1 MTLLFKH
8 KNMHKIDIDKQW
20 DLLINSINEH
30 LSSPRKEMLIKM
42 YEPLAEKICTA
53 PASSHS
59 TRHNCFPG
67 GYIDHVN
74 RVVHCAIRL
83 YETWSELGADISN
96 YTREELVFAAI
107 NHDLGKIGSV
117 IEDYYIPNDS
127 SWHVQRGQIYKINP
141 KLQFMK
147 VPDRSIYLLQEHGIQ
162 FSENEYLAIKLHDGL
177 YGKGNESYLMA
188 GLPEFSLKTNMPIL
202 LHHADHLATLI
213 ESNLMHQP
221 VTEAPANKIKS
232 KLTSIND
239 PIADN
244 NLKSAFDKIF
254 G

>member
-1 MTLLFKH
+1 MG
-8 KNMHKIDIDKQW
+8 KQDTELQW
-20 DLLINSINEH
+20 QTFIEYINTYIFN
-30 LSSPRKEMLIKM
+30 PRKELLIKM
-42 YEPLAEKICTA
+42 YEALSDRVLTA

-74 RVVHCAIRL
+74 RVIKTAIKL
-83 YETWSELGADISN
+83 FEVWSEAGAA
-96 YTREELVFAAI
+96 TTKFTLEEVVFAAI
-107 NHDLGKIGSV
+107 NHDLGKVGSSS
-117 IEDYYIPNDS
+117 EDYYIPNDS
-127 SWHVQRGQIYKINP
+127 RWHVERGQIYKINP
-141 KLQFMK
+141 ALQFMK
-147 VPDRSIYLLQEHGIQ
+147 VPDRSIFLLQEYGIK

-188 GLPEFSLKTNMPIL
+188 GMPEFALKTDLPIL

-213 ESNLMHQP
+213 EGNIAHSTDTT
-221 VTEAPANKIKS
+221 VTKIKS
-232 KLTSIND
+232 KLTNINN
-239 PIADN
+239 PIADE

>member
-1 MTLLFKH
+1 MG
-8 KNMHKIDIDKQW
+8 KQDTELQW
-20 DLLINSINEH
+20 QTFIEYINTYISN
-30 LSSPRKEMLIKM
+30 PRKELLIKM
-42 YEPLAEKICTA
+42 YEALSDRVLTA

-74 RVVHCAIRL
+74 RVIKTAIKL
-83 YETWSELGADISN
+83 FEVWAEAGAA
-96 YTREELVFAAI
+96 TTKFTLEEVVFAAI
-107 NHDLGKIGSV
+107 NHDLGKVGSSS
-117 IEDYYIPNDS
+117 EDYYIPNDS
-127 SWHVQRGQIYKINP
+127 RWHVERGQIYKINP
-141 KLQFMK
+141 ALQFMK
-147 VPDRSIYLLQEHGIQ
+147 VPDRSIFLLQEYGIK

-188 GLPEFSLKTNMPIL
+188 GMPEFALKTDLPIL

-213 ESNLMHQP
+213 ESNIAHSTDTT
-221 VTEAPANKIKS
+221 VTKIKS
-232 KLTSIND
+232 KLTNINN
-239 PIADN
+239 PIADE

>member
-1 MTLLFKH
+1 MG
-8 KNMHKIDIDKQW
+8 KQDTELQW
-20 DLLINSINEH
+20 QTFIEYINTYISN
-30 LSSPRKEMLIKM
+30 PRKELLIKM
-42 YEPLAEKICTA
+42 YESLSDRVLTA

-74 RVVHCAIRL
+74 RVIKTAIKL
-83 YETWSELGADISN
+83 FEVWTEAGAG
-96 YTREELVFAAI
+96 TTKFTLEEVVFAAI
-107 NHDLGKIGSV
+107 NHDLGKVGSSS
-117 IEDYYIPNDS
+117 EDYYIPNDS
-127 SWHVQRGQIYKINP
+127 RWHVERGQIYKINP
-141 KLQFMK
+141 ALQFMK
-147 VPDRSIYLLQEHGIQ
+147 VPDRSIFLLQEYGIK

-188 GLPEFSLKTNMPIL
+188 GMPEFALKTDLPIL

-213 ESNLMHQP
+213 EGNIAHSAD
-221 VTEAPANKIKS
+221 TSATKIKS
-232 KLTSIND
+232 KLTNINN
-239 PIADN
+239 PIADE